1 MGGEQQV
8 EYGLEEKLNEYLSGF
23 KSENPGG
30 TGRNPAD
37 DDALDEY
44 LLERAARE
52 LRAASERLRALERAL
67 KEG

>member
-1 MGGEQQV
+1 MGREQQV
-8 EYGLEEKLNEYLSGF
+8 EYGFEERLNDYLSGF

-30 TGRNPAD
+30 PGDKTAD
-37 DDALDEY
+37 EDALDEY

-67 KEG
+67 KAG